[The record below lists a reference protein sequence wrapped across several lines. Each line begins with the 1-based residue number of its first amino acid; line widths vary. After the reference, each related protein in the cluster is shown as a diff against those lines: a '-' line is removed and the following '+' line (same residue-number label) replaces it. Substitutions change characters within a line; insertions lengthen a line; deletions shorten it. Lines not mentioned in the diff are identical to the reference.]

1 MNIIPESYRDLLTD
15 ETKAIAFLATI
26 MPDGSPQV
34 TPIWFNTDGDYIL
47 INTVK
52 GRTKDRNM
60 RARPQI
66 ALAIMDPNSVYRYM
80 QIRGQVSDI
89 IEENARE
96 HINILA
102 GKYTGDAYFELNTPD
117 EVRLIY
123 KVMPEKIDAH

>member
-89 IEENARE
+89 TEENARE

>member
-1 MNIIPESYRDLLTD
+1 MNIIPESYLDLLTE

-34 TPIWFNTDGDYIL
+34 TPVWFNTDGQHIL

-52 GRTKDRNM
+52 GRTKERNM

-66 ALAIMDPNSVYRYM
+66 SLVIMDISNTYRYI
-80 QIRGQVSDI
+80 QIRGRVAEIMEDG
-89 IEENARE
+89 ARE

-102 GKYTGDAYFELNTPD
+102 GKYTNKAYFELNTPD
-117 EVRLIY
+117 EVRVIY
-123 KVMPEKIDAH
+123 KILPEKIDAH

>member
-1 MNIIPESYRDLLTD
+1 MNIIPESYRDLLTE

-34 TPIWFNTDGDYIL
+34 TPVWFNTDGEYFL

-52 GRTKDRNM
+52 GRTKERNM

-66 ALAIMDPNSVYRYM
+66 SLVIMDTSNTYRYI
-80 QIRGQVSDI
+80 QIRGRVAEIMEDG
-89 IEENARE
+89 ARE

-102 GKYTGDAYFELNTPD
+102 GKYTNKAYFELNTPD
-117 EVRLIY
+117 EVRVIY
-123 KVMPEKIDAH
+123 KILPEKIDAH

>member
-89 IEENARE
+89 TEENARE

-102 GKYTGDAYFELNTPD
+102 GKYMDDAYFELNTPD
-117 EVRLIY
+117 EVRVIY
-123 KVMPEKIDAH
+123 KIMPEKIDAH